1 MGRPPYSGGPPQS
14 PIGRWS
20 WLEIGRYGLKPVIF
34 LISNDGYTIER
45 LILGEASA
53 CNDSAKAPFAV
64 SHSQSRI
71 SEAFRSFQG
80 RLRP

>member
-34 LISNDGYTIER
+34 LISNHGYTIER

-53 CNDSAKAPFAV
+53 CNDSANAPFAV

-71 SEAFRSFQG
+71 SETFRSFQG